1 MFIVSSFRAL
11 RGLLGLVAGLAF
23 LAISQSALN
32 AQTNTPS
39 AADGFDPNV
48 NGTTFALAT
57 QADGKILVGGTFDN
71 VGGYSRSN
79 LARVNIDA
87 SVDPTFDPSVNGKIT
102 SIVVQPD
109 GKILVGGYFSSLK
122 PNGGATVARN
132 NLARLNADG
141 TVDSTFNPNFG
152 GALAPGVEAIAL
164 QPDGKILVGGSF
176 TSVQPNGAA
185 TATTRNRLARLN
197 DDGTLDA
204 GFNPNPDRVVLSI
217 AVQSDGR
224 IIIGGG
230 FTKVQPNGAA
240 SATTRNSMARLNAD
254 GSVDANYDPNLNNGV
269 TKVAVTPDGKAIAVG
284 YFTSVAPNNAGAATT
299 VGHIARFNSDG
310 SLDTGYAAT
319 VNGNVMSLALQNNGG
334 VLIGGTFTS
343 VSGLR
348 RAYVAR
354 LTVNGYIDGVFD
366 PSANYTVF
374 ALAEQSDGSVLIGG
388 NFTQLQPNG
397 ASAPTTRNGLARVNA
412 NGTLDS
418 EFNPDTNGRVLV
430 IRTQSDGKA
439 LVGGSFTSIGG
450 VTRNFLARI
459 NTDGTLDSSFDP
471 NLNGTVT
478 SLAVQGDG
486 KILVGGYFTTV
497 KGTVKLHLARLNSDG
512 SLDPSFEP
520 NPDNSVNA
528 IAVQSDGK
536 IIIGGY
542 FQSVRPNGSAVQIAR
557 SRIAR
562 VNADGSLDS
571 SWDPQAGGPIL
582 ALVIQSDG
590 KILAGGSF
598 LSLATGARAN
608 LVRINTDGTLD
619 PTYNPNA
626 NAQVNS
632 IALQSDGKIVIGG
645 SFTFLQPVNAPIVET
660 TTKNADGTTTT
671 TKTTTS
677 FRRGVARIN
686 TDGTVDTT
694 FDPSTSDVV
703 RAVAVQSDGKVLIGG
718 LFTSLTPNSN
728 ATSTSRIYLARVDSK
743 GEVDPTFN
751 VGISENFGNQ
761 VISLAV
767 QGDGKILVGGA
778 FKTMTPVGQSS
789 VTRNQLARVNSDS
802 TVDASYNPSAGGPSG
817 AVINSI
823 TIQAD
828 TRILVGGQFATYG
841 GTSSSNLARFE
852 AESVPDAFFNPNP
865 TGPVYSVS
873 SRISG
878 GSQGTQIAGFAW
890 LNNNG
895 TLRSSLPAAAQLS
908 GQINVIVRQPDGKIL
923 VAGSVTDPTNRVGA
937 NLIRLNADG
946 SLDTSFKP
954 GVDNTVNAVG
964 LQSDGKIVIGGT
976 FLNVGGTARQYV
988 ARVNADG
995 TLDTGF
1001 NPSANS
1007 QVYTLLVQP
1016 DGAIILGGSF
1026 TSLQPNGATTAN
1038 SINYLARVKSDGS
1051 YDNTFGVN
1059 PNSTVYAMALQS
1071 DGSLVIGGAFT
1082 TVLESPTSTS
1092 VLTRMHMARVKA
1104 DNTADKTFDPAPSGT
1119 VYSLVVQDDGKI
1131 VYGGNFAFVQSNGAS
1146 YITTRNNLA
1155 RANADGTLDDSF
1167 NPNPNNPVNSLVKQ
1181 PDGKI
1186 VLAGLFTAF
1195 QPPGVVTPLTRSF
1208 LARLNTDGTLDNSF
1222 DPEPNASV
1230 SAVLALADGSILVG
1244 GTLTS
1249 VEPVGSILVGG
1260 SFNQIGGVPLK
1271 NVALL
1276 NSGGSAS
1283 ASFAPNPNGPVYSI
1297 ISRPDNRVLIA
1308 GSYTS
1313 IAGVARAGIAQVNLD
1328 GTIDT
1333 SFSASPSVTG
1343 PTALVL
1349 QPDGKILLGGAS
1361 VSYGGSARGTLMRLN
1376 ADGTLDASFN
1386 PSGLGT
1392 INALALQPDGKV
1404 LVGGAA
1410 PSALV
1415 RLNADGSRDSSFNP
1429 LPNGNVNAIVVQS
1442 DGKILVGGAFTSIG
1456 GSAISY
1462 LARLTNAG
1470 AVETGYNPAP
1480 NAAVTALTVQAG
1492 GKVILGGSFTSV
1504 GGRTRYG
1511 LARIAMTSPA
1521 SQSIDVSG
1529 NFSTVTWTRG
1539 GSGPAL
1545 VGVTFEQSTDGR
1557 SWSVLG
1563 SATRVGTSDTWQ
1575 LGGQSLYTGTN
1586 LFIRAHGLT
1595 LTSQYSS
1602 YGLVE
1607 AVRQFYS
1614 SALPQIVSASS
1625 ATATNGNSFF
1635 FGVTTNVSGATF
1647 SASGLPA
1654 GLSIDPTTGIISGT
1668 PTQTG
1673 VFLVTL
1679 TAANSAGSATQTLT
1693 LVVNA
1698 TGGGGNVVR
1707 FVNISAR
1714 APVRPTDPLIAGLVI
1729 SGTTPQTVLLRAIG
1743 PALTNYG
1750 ITSAIANPRMQL
1762 YNAAGTLLSENTG
1775 WGGTSAL
1782 MQVFNQVGAF
1792 PLTAGSA
1799 DAAMLVTLA
1808 PGQYTVAVSDV
1819 NGLGGIALAEVYD
1832 TGTSSSSSAPRL
1844 VNLSARSTANSGLN
1858 VMVGGFVVNG
1868 TSSKRI
1874 LVRGVGPA
1882 LGGYGI
1888 SGFMTDPVLKIFDK
1902 NGALIAMNDNWGT
1915 PYTANSGYPAAS
1927 AADISLANVQ
1937 AGAFAYASGSLD
1949 AAVIVVLPPGSYT
1962 AQVESATAADGTA
1975 LVEIYELP

>member
-23 LAISQSALN
+23 LAISQPTLN
-32 AQTNTPS
+32 AQTGTPS

-57 QADGKILVGGTFDN
+57 QADGKIIVGGTFDN

-102 SIVVQPD
+102 TIVVQPD
-109 GKILVGGYFSSLK
+109 GKILVGGYFSTFK
-122 PNGGATVARN
+122 PNGAATAVARN
-132 NLARLNADG
+132 NLARLNPDG
-141 TVDSTFNPNFG
+141 TVDPTFNPNFG
-152 GALAPGVEAIAL
+152 GALAPGVEAIAI
-164 QPDGKILVGGSF
+164 QADGKILVGGTF
-176 TSVQPNGAA
+176 TTVQPNGAA

-197 DDGTLDA
+197 ADGSLDTS
-204 GFNPNPDRVVLSI
+204 FNPNPDRVVLSI
-217 AVQSDGR
+217 AMQADGK

-230 FTKVQPNGAA
+230 FTKVQPNGDAN
-240 SATTRNSMARLNAD
+240 ATTRNGLARLNAD
-254 GSVDANYDPNLNNGV
+254 GSVDATYDPNLNNGV
-269 TKVAVTPDGKAIAVG
+269 TKVAVTPDGKVIAVG
-284 YFTSVAPNNAGAATT
+284 YFTSAAPNNAGAASTAS
-299 VGHIARFNSDG
+299 HIARFNTDG
-310 SLDTGYAAT
+310 SLDTAYAAS
-319 VNGNVMSLALQNNGG
+319 VNGNVMALELQDNGG
-334 VLIGGTFTS
+334 VLVGGTFTS

-348 RAYVAR
+348 RNYVAR
-354 LTVNGYIDGVFD
+354 LTVNGYIDGAFD

-397 ASAPTTRNGLARVNA
+397 AAAPTTRNGLARVNA

-430 IRTQSDGKA
+430 VRLQSDGKA
-439 LVGGSFTSIGG
+439 LVGGSFTSIAG
-450 VTRNFLARI
+450 VTRYFMARL
-459 NTDGTLDSSFDP
+459 NTDGSLDTSFDP
-471 NLNGTVT
+471 GLNGTVT
-478 SLAVQGDG
+478 AIAMQNDG

-497 KGTVKLHLARLNSDG
+497 KGTVKLHMARLNADG

-536 IIIGGY
+536 IVIGGY
-542 FQSVRPNGSAVQIAR
+542 FQTVRPNGSAVQIAR

-562 VNADGSLDS
+562 INSDGSLDS
-571 SWDPQAGGPIL
+571 TWDPVCAGPVL
-582 ALVIQSDG
+582 ALVIQTDG
-590 KILAGGSF
+590 KILAGGNF
-598 LSLATGARAN
+598 LGFATGNRAN
-608 LVRINTDGTLD
+608 IARINPDGTLD
-619 PTYNPNA
+619 ATYNPSANGPVNA
-626 NAQVNS
+626 
-632 IALQSDGKIVIGG
+632 IALQTDGKIVVGG
-645 SFTFLQPVNAPIVET
+645 SFTYLQPVNAPVVTT
-660 TTKNADGTTTT
+660 TTKNPDGTTTT
-671 TKTTTS
+671 SKTTIS
-677 FRRGVARIN
+677 FRLGVARIN
-686 TDGTVDTT
+686 TDGTVDPDFNPTT
-694 FDPSTSDVV
+694 SNVV
-703 RAVAVQSDGKVLIGG
+703 RAVAIQSDNKILIGG
-718 LFTSLTPNSN
+718 LFTSLTPNTDASV
-728 ATSTSRIYLARVDSK
+728 SRIYLARVDSTGK
-743 GEVDPTFN
+743 LDPTFDL
-751 VGISENFGNQ
+751 GIAENFGNQ
-761 VISLAV
+761 VIALAV

-778 FKTMTPVGQSS
+778 FKTMNPGGKGTV
-789 VTRNQLARVNSDS
+789 VRNQLARVNADS
-802 TVDASYNPSAGGPSG
+802 TIDAGYNPGAGGPSG

-828 TRILVGGQFATYG
+828 TRILVGGQFTTYG
-841 GTSSSNLARFE
+841 GTSSNNLARFE
-852 AESVPDAFFNPNP
+852 AESVPDAYFNPNP

-878 GSQGTQIAGFAW
+878 GSQGTQLPGFVW

-895 TLRSSLPAAAQLS
+895 TLRNALPAAAPIG
-908 GQINVIVRQPDGKIL
+908 GQISVIVRQPDGKFL
-923 VAGSVTDPTNRVGA
+923 VAGSVTDTTNRVGA

-954 GVDNTVNAVG
+954 TVDNTVNAVA

-976 FLNVGGTARQYV
+976 FLNVGGVARQYV

-1001 NPSANS
+1001 NPTANA
-1007 QVYTLLVQP
+1007 QVNAILVQP
-1016 DGAIILGGSF
+1016 DGAIILGGAF
-1026 TSLQPNGATTAN
+1026 NTLQPNGATSSS

-1051 YDNTFGVN
+1051 FDNTFGVS
-1059 PNSTVYAMALQS
+1059 PNSTVSALALQP
-1071 DGSLVIGGAFT
+1071 DGSVIVGGAFT
-1082 TVLESPTSTS
+1082 TVLESPTSTKA
-1092 VLTRMHMARVKA
+1092 LTRNHLARVNP
-1104 DNTADKTFDPAPSGT
+1104 DNTSDKTFDPSPSGT
-1119 VYSLVVQDDGKI
+1119 VSSIVVQSDGKI
-1131 VYGGNFAFVQSNGAS
+1131 VFGGNFAFVQPNGAG

-1155 RANADGTLDDSF
+1155 RVNADGTLDSGF
-1167 NPNPNNPVNSLVKQ
+1167 NPNPNNPVTAIALQS
-1181 PDGKI
+1181 DGKLL
-1186 VLAGLFTAF
+1186 LAGPFSAF
-1195 QPPGVVTPLTRSF
+1195 QPPGVVTPITRAF
-1208 LARLNTDGTLDNSF
+1208 LARVNADGSLDNSF
-1222 DPEPNASV
+1222 DPEPNSSV
-1230 SAVLALADGSILVG
+1230 SAILALADGSVVAV

-1249 VEPVGSILVGG
+1249 VEPVGSLLVGG
-1260 SFNQIGGVPLK
+1260 SFDQIGGVPLN

-1308 GSYTS
+1308 GSFST
-1313 IAGVARAGIAQVNLD
+1313 IAGAARSGIAQVNLD
-1328 GTIDT
+1328 GTIDA

-1343 PTALVL
+1343 PAALVL
-1349 QPDGKILLGGAS
+1349 QPDGKILLGGAA
-1361 VSYGGSARGTLMRLN
+1361 VGYGGAARGTLERLN
-1376 ADGTLDASFN
+1376 ADGTIDATFN
-1386 PSGLGT
+1386 PSGLGAV
-1392 INALALQPDGKV
+1392 NAVALQPDGKI

-1415 RLNADGSRDSSFNP
+1415 RLNADGSLDSSFNP
-1429 LPNGNVNAIVVQS
+1429 APNGNVNAIVVQS

-1462 LARLTNAG
+1462 LARLSSAG

-1480 NAAVTALTVQAG
+1480 NGVVTALTVQAG
-1492 GKVILGGSFTSV
+1492 GKVILGGSFTAV

-1529 NFSTVTWTRG
+1529 NFSTITWTRG

-1545 VGVTFEQSTDGR
+1545 IGVTFEQSTDGR
-1557 SWSVLG
+1557 SWTVLG
-1563 SATRVGTSDTWQ
+1563 SAARVGNTDTWQ
-1575 LGGQSLYTGTN
+1575 LAGQSLYTGTN

-1595 LTSQYSS
+1595 LTSQYAS

-1625 ATATNGNSFF
+1625 ATAFNGSSFF
-1635 FGVTTNVSGATF
+1635 FGVTTNVTGATF

-1654 GLSIDPTTGIISGT
+1654 GLTIDPSSGIISGT

-1673 VFLVTL
+1673 VFSVVL
-1679 TAANSAGSATQTLT
+1679 TAANAAGTANQTLT
-1693 LVVNA
+1693 LYVNA
-1698 TGGGGNVVR
+1698 SGGGGSVVR

-1714 APVRPTDPLIAGLVI
+1714 APVTASDPLIAGLVI
-1729 SGTTPQTVLLRAIG
+1729 SGTAPQTVLLRAIG

-1750 ITSAIANPRMQL
+1750 ISSAIPHPRMRL
-1762 YNAAGTLLSENTG
+1762 YNAAGALLSENAG
-1775 WGGTSAL
+1775 WGGASAL

-1792 PLTAGSA
+1792 PLPAGSP
-1799 DAAMLVTLA
+1799 DSAMLVTLA

-1819 NGLGGIALAEVYD
+1819 NSQAGIALAEVYD
-1832 TGTSSSSSAPRL
+1832 TSSSASSTAPRL

-1868 TSSKRI
+1868 SASKRVLI
-1874 LVRGVGPA
+1874 RGVGPTLA
-1882 LGGYGI
+1882 NYGV
-1888 SGFMTDPVLKIFDK
+1888 SSYMTDPVLKIFDK
-1902 NGALIAMNDNWGT
+1902 NGALIAINDNWGT
-1915 PYTANSGYPAAS
+1915 PYTANPSYPAVS
-1927 AADISLANVQ
+1927 AAEISLANGQ

-1949 AAVIVVLPPGSYT
+1949 AAVVVVLPPGSYT
-1962 AQVESATAADGTA
+1962 AQVESATTTDGTA

>member
-1 MFIVSSFRAL
+1 
-11 RGLLGLVAGLAF
+11 
-23 LAISQSALN
+23 
-32 AQTNTPS
+32 
-39 AADGFDPNV
+39 
-48 NGTTFALAT
+48 
-57 QADGKILVGGTFDN
+57 
-71 VGGYSRSN
+71 
-79 LARVNIDA
+79 
-87 SVDPTFDPSVNGKIT
+87 
-102 SIVVQPD
+102 
-109 GKILVGGYFSSLK
+109 
-122 PNGGATVARN
+122 
-132 NLARLNADG
+132 
-141 TVDSTFNPNFG
+141 
-152 GALAPGVEAIAL
+152 
-164 QPDGKILVGGSF
+164 
-176 TSVQPNGAA
+176 
-185 TATTRNRLARLN
+185 
-197 DDGTLDA
+197 
-204 GFNPNPDRVVLSI
+204 
-217 AVQSDGR
+217 
-224 IIIGGG
+224 
-230 FTKVQPNGAA
+230 
-240 SATTRNSMARLNAD
+240 
-254 GSVDANYDPNLNNGV
+254 
-269 TKVAVTPDGKAIAVG
+269 
-284 YFTSVAPNNAGAATT
+284 
-299 VGHIARFNSDG
+299 G

-319 VNGNVMSLALQNNGG
+319 VNGNVMSLVLQNNGG
-334 VLIGGTFTS
+334 VLIGGTFSS

-348 RAYVAR
+348 RGYVAR
-354 LTVNGYIDGVFD
+354 LTVNGYIDGTFD
-366 PSANYTVF
+366 PNANYTVF

-397 ASAPTTRNGLARVNA
+397 ASAPTTRNGLARVNS

-430 IRTQSDGKA
+430 LRLQSDGKA
-439 LVGGSFTSIGG
+439 LVGGSFTSIAG
-450 VTRNFLARI
+450 VTRNFLARL
-459 NTDGTLDSSFDP
+459 NTDGSLDTSFDP

-497 KGTVKLHLARLNSDG
+497 KGTVRQHLARLNTDG
-512 SLDPSFEP
+512 SVDPSFEP

-536 IIIGGY
+536 VIIGGY
-542 FQSVRPNGSAVQIAR
+542 FQTVRPNGSAVQIAR

-562 VNADGSLDS
+562 LNADGSLDS
-571 SWDPQAGGPIL
+571 SWDPQAGGPVL
-582 ALVIQSDG
+582 AMVIQSDG
-590 KILAGGSF
+590 KLIAGGSF

-608 LVRINTDGTLD
+608 IVRINTDGTLD
-619 PTYNPNA
+619 PAYSPNA

-686 TDGTVDTT
+686 TDGTVDAA

-718 LFTSLTPNSN
+718 LFTSLTPNSDT
-728 ATSTSRIYLARVDSK
+728 TSTSRIYLARVDSTGK
-743 GEVDPTFN
+743 IDSTFN
-751 VGISENFGNQ
+751 AGIAENFGNQ
-761 VISLAV
+761 VIALAL

-778 FKTMTPVGQSS
+778 FKTLTPIGQST
-789 VTRNQLARVNSDS
+789 VTRNQLARLNADN
-802 TVDASYNPSAGGPSG
+802 TVDTSYNPSAGGPTG
-817 AVINSI
+817 AVVNSI

-828 TRILVGGQFATYG
+828 TRILVGGQFATFG
-841 GTSSSNLARFE
+841 GSSSNNLARFE
-852 AESVPDAFFNPNP
+852 AESVPDAYFNPNP
-865 TGPVYSVS
+865 TGTVYSVS

-878 GSQGTQIAGFAW
+878 GSQGTQLSGLAW

-895 TLRSSLPAAAQLS
+895 TLRSSLPAAAQIG
-908 GQINVIVRQPDGKIL
+908 GQVNVIVQQPDGKL
-923 VAGSVTDPTNRVGA
+923 LLGGSVTDSTNRVSA

-946 SLDTSFKP
+946 SLDASFNP
-954 GVDNTVNAVG
+954 VVDNTVNSIA

-976 FLNVGGTARQYV
+976 FLNVGGTSRQYV
-988 ARVNADG
+988 ARINADG
-995 TLDTGF
+995 TLDTAF
-1001 NPSANS
+1001 NPTANS
-1007 QVYTLLVQP
+1007 QVFTVLVQS
-1016 DGAIILGGSF
+1016 DGKIILGGAF

-1038 SINYLARVKSDGS
+1038 SINYLARVKSDGTFDS
-1051 YDNTFGVN
+1051 SFGVN
-1059 PNSTVYAMALQS
+1059 PNSTIYAMAMQD
-1071 DGSLVIGGAFT
+1071 DGSLVIGGSFT
-1082 TVLESPTSTS
+1082 TILESPTSTT
-1092 VLTRMHMARVKA
+1092 VLNRLHIARVKA
-1104 DNTADKTFDPAPSGT
+1104 DNTADKTFDPSASGT
-1119 VYSLVVQDDGKI
+1119 VYSLVVQSDGKI
-1131 VYGGNFAFVQSNGAS
+1131 VFGGNFAFVQPNGAS

-1155 RANADGTLDDSF
+1155 RVNADGTLDDSF
-1167 NPNPNNPVNSLVKQ
+1167 NPNPNNPVNSLSKQ
-1181 PDGKI
+1181 ADGKI
-1186 VLAGLFTAF
+1186 LLAGLFTAF
-1195 QPPGVVTPLTRSF
+1195 QPPGVVTPLTRAF
-1208 LARLNTDGTLDNSF
+1208 LARVNTDGTLDNGF

-1230 SAVLALADGSILVG
+1230 STVVALADGTILAG

-1260 SFNQIGGVPLK
+1260 SFDQIGGVQLK

-1308 GSYTS
+1308 GSYST
-1313 IAGVARAGIAQVNLD
+1313 IAGVARAGIAQVKLD
-1328 GTIDT
+1328 GTIDAT
-1333 SFSASPSVTG
+1333 FSANPSVTG

-1349 QPDGKILLGGAS
+1349 QPDGKVLLGGAA
-1361 VSYGGSARGTLMRLN
+1361 VGYAGSARGTLMRLN
-1376 ADGTLDASFN
+1376 ADGTLDGTFN

-1392 INALALQPDGKV
+1392 VNAIALQPDGKV

-1429 LPNGNVNAIVVQS
+1429 TPNGNVNAIVVQS
-1442 DGKILVGGAFTSIG
+1442 DGRILVGGAFTSIG

-1462 LARLTNAG
+1462 LARLTSAG
-1470 AVETGYNPAP
+1470 AVETSYNPAP

-1492 GKVILGGSFTSV
+1492 GKVLLGGSFTSV

-1511 LARIAMTSPA
+1511 LARIAMTAPA

-1529 NFSTVTWTRG
+1529 NFSTITWSRG

-1563 SATRVGTSDTWQ
+1563 NATRVGTTDTWQ
-1575 LGGQSLYTGTN
+1575 LAGQSLYTGSN
-1586 LFIRAHGLT
+1586 LFVRAHGLT
-1595 LTSQYSS
+1595 LTSQYAS

-1614 SALPQIVSASS
+1614 AALPQIVSASS
-1625 ATATNGNSFF
+1625 ATATNGSSFF

-1647 SASGLPA
+1647 SATGLPA
-1654 GLSIDPTTGIISGT
+1654 GLTIDPTTGIISGT

-1673 VFLVTL
+1673 VFSVAL
-1679 TAANSAGSATQTLT
+1679 TAANAAGTATQTLT
-1693 LVVNA
+1693 IIVNA
-1698 TGGGGNVVR
+1698 TSGGGSVVR

-1743 PALTNYG
+1743 PALAGYG
-1750 ITSAIANPRMQL
+1750 ITSAITNPRMQL
-1762 YNAAGTLLSENTG
+1762 YNAAGALLSENTG

-1792 PLTAGSA
+1792 PLTVGSA

-1819 NGLGGIALAEVYD
+1819 NGMGGIALAEVYD

-1868 TSSKRI
+1868 VASKRI
-1874 LVRGVGPA
+1874 LIRGVGPT
-1882 LGGYGI
+1882 LGGYGV
-1888 SGFMTDPVLKIFDK
+1888 SGFMTDPVLKVFDK

-1915 PYTANSGYPAAS
+1915 PYTANSSYPAVS
-1927 AADISLANVQ
+1927 AAEIALANTQ
-1937 AGAFAYASGSLD
+1937 AGASAFASGSLD

-1962 AQVESATAADGTA
+1962 AQVESATTTDGTA